1 MQDIKTDI
9 LQEIVPILK
18 RKISKRWTN
27 LKSEINECIDKIK
40 NFNESNDQPESLP
53 QHFIIELLN
62 IFNKELQQ
70 QSEDMKTRQALKTR
84 DLLTLIYYDQKRYID
99 SFN

>member
-9 LQEIVPILK
+9 MQEIVPILK

-53 QHFIIELLN
+53 
-62 IFNKELQQ
+62 
-70 QSEDMKTRQALKTR
+70 
-84 DLLTLIYYDQKRYID
+84 
-99 SFN
+99 